1 MREEVRPPR
10 CFGRV
15 RGQDELER
23 KWRHARAELD
33 CLYVAK
39 LFECIGEGFAWR
51 LLILRGVLP
60 AAAQAVML
68 FGDVD
73 QLEVETERSQNVGLI
88 DGRQHPHGVAD
99 GVDVAGFARIAR
111 AQPDPLLCFE
121 QLVAFLL
128 DEDLAQD
135 AAEQANVAAEWGVG
149 LRTCV
154 RAHDVEL
161 SAGSGN
167 DA

>member
-1 MREEVRPPR
+1 MSRSRSNASAR
-10 CFGRV
+10 DS
-15 RGQDELER
+15 RG
-23 KWRHARAELD
+23 A
-33 CLYVAK
+33 
-39 LFECIGEGFAWR
+39 

-68 FGDVD
+68 LGDVD
-73 QLEVETERSQNVGLI
+73 QLEVETERPQNVGLI

-99 GVDVAGFARIAR
+99 GPGVVGFARIAR
-111 AQPDPLLCFE
+111 TQPDPLLRLE
-121 QLVAFLL
+121 QLVPFLL

-135 AAEQANVAAEWGVG
+135 VAEQANVAAEWGVR

-154 RAHDVEL
+154 RAHGGRFSE
-161 SAGSGN
+161 GSDN